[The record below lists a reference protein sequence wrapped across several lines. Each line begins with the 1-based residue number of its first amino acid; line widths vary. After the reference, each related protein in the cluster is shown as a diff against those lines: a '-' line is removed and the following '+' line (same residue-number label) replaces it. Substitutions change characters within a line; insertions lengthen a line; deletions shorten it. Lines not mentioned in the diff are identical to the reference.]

1 VLSEGWAEPLDLG
14 AGSRQIGM
22 NMNFLVTG
30 GAGFIGSKLVRRL
43 LQAGHELTI
52 LDNLSTGNRSNL
64 IDLMVMG
71 KVEIV
76 NQFLLDVSTV
86 SELVKNTDRVFHLA
100 AAVGVFN
107 IVNDPLGS
115 FKTNID
121 GTHSILEAC
130 RQYGK
135 PLTFTSSSEIYGKNS
150 NDALS
155 ENDDRI
161 IGSPQVSRW
170 SYSESKAVDE
180 FLISE
185 YHRKYGLET
194 RIVRLF
200 NTVGP
205 GQVGHYGMVIPR
217 FVKQALSGEPISIY
231 GDGKQTRCFTHVDD
245 VVEALLLVDASS
257 NAIGKVYNIGNN
269 FEISM
274 IDLANRIIQL
284 SDSKSTI
291 SFVDYKDAYSDN
303 FEDMRRR
310 VPNTSKIEGEIGWK
324 AKKTLDEI
332 IVDVV
337 NHEKKVLA

>member
-1 VLSEGWAEPLDLG
+1 
-14 AGSRQIGM
+14 
-22 NMNFLVTG
+22 MNFLVTG
-30 GAGFIGSKLVRRL
+30 GAGFIGSKLARRL
-43 LQAGHELTI
+43 LQAGHELII

-64 IDLMVMG
+64 IDLMATG

-76 NQFLLDVSTV
+76 NQSILDVSTV

-115 FKTNID
+115 FKTNVE

-170 SYSESKAVDE
+170 SYSESKAIDE
-180 FLISE
+180 FYISE

-217 FVKQALSGEPISIY
+217 FVKQALGGEPISIY

-291 SFVDYKDAYSDN
+291 SFVNYKEAYSDN

-310 VPNTSKIEGEIGWK
+310 VPNTSKIDREIGWK